1 MSATNLKLEYRE
13 YKLPGDFPLLVMTP
27 QISTAP
33 AWVEEPK
40 LHFHNC
46 MEIGLMH
53 GGNHSLSFENH
64 TYSLLPG
71 DFFVLSPYSM
81 HYVNHTDGTKSHC
94 CDYLYFNPEILL
106 QAFYPVAVP
115 EEMHWYQNSQVPFLF
130 SREKNPEIYSLLLL
144 ILETHRQRNTSPHLK
159 QNILQGLVL
168 ALMGNLTRAIS
179 SSASNNS
186 NRSLSSPASN
196 SSNRTLSSPASGSSN
211 RSLSS
216 PVPGNSN
223 RALSSPASGS
233 KYRSLSSLLP
243 ALHVLHTEYAKAL
256 TPAHLAKCCG
266 LSLSAF
272 RTSFTEQLGESPV
285 LYLRD
290 VRLKKAC
297 ELLYSTELSVL
308 EISMETGFSSLSYF
322 YRCFQNCYHTSPGN
336 WREANRAIQKKGI
349 VHTSFT
355 P

>member
-1 MSATNLKLEYRE
+1 M
-13 YKLPGDFPLLVMTP
+13 
-27 QISTAP
+27 
-33 AWVEEPK
+33 
-40 LHFHNC
+40 
-46 MEIGLMH
+46 
-53 GGNHSLSFENH
+53 
-64 TYSLLPG
+64 
-71 DFFVLSPYSM
+71 LSPYSM

-130 SREKNPEIYSLLLL
+130 SRERNPDIYSRLLL
-144 ILETHRQRNTSPHLK
+144 ILETQRQRNTSPHLQ

-168 ALMGNLTRAIS
+168 ALMGSLTRA
-179 SSASNNS
+179 
-186 NRSLSSPASN
+186 
-196 SSNRTLSSPASGSSN
+196 LSSPASGSSQHT
-211 RSLSS
+211 LSPPAS
-216 PVPGNSN
+216 GSSS

-256 TPAHLAKCCG
+256 TPTHLAKCCG

-290 VRLKKAC
+290 VRLRKAC

>member
-1 MSATNLKLEYRE
+1 MSTMNLKLEYRE
-13 YKLPGDFPLLVMTP
+13 YKLPENFPLLVMTP

-46 MEIGLMH
+46 MEIGLMRD
-53 GGNHSLSFENH
+53 GNHSLSFENH
-64 TYSLLPG
+64 TYPLQPG

-81 HYVNHTDGTKSHC
+81 HYVNHTDGTKFHC

-130 SREKNPEIYSLLLL
+130 SGEKNPEIYSLLLL
-144 ILETHRQRNTSPHLK
+144 ILETHRQRNTSPHLQ

-168 ALMGNLTRAIS
+168 ALMSSLTRAIS
-179 SSASNNS
+179 SPAPGSSQHTLSSPAPGS
-186 NRSLSSPASN
+186 NRALSSPASN
-196 SSNRTLSSPASGSSN
+196 TSHRTLSSPAPGSIH
-211 RSLSS
+211 
-216 PVPGNSN
+216 

-256 TPAHLAKCCG
+256 TPDFLAKCCG
-266 LSLSAF
+266 LGLSAF

-322 YRCFQNCYHTSPGN
+322 YRCFHNCYHTSPGN

>member
-1 MSATNLKLEYRE
+1 MSTKNLKLEYRE
-13 YKLPGDFPLLVMTP
+13 YKLPEDFPLLVMTP
-27 QISTAP
+27 PISTAP

-53 GGNHSLSFENH
+53 GENHSLSFENH
-64 TYSLLPG
+64 TYPLQPG

-81 HYVNHTDGTKSHC
+81 HYVNHTARTKSHC

-130 SREKNPEIYSLLLL
+130 SRERNPEIYSLLLL
-144 ILETHRQRNTSPHLK
+144 ILETHRQRNTSPHLQ

-168 ALMGNLTRAIS
+168 ALMGSLTRALSPPASGS
-179 SSASNNS
+179 SSRA
-186 NRSLSSPASN
+186 
-196 SSNRTLSSPASGSSN
+196 LSSPASGSS
-211 RSLSS
+211 S
-216 PVPGNSN
+216 

-256 TPAHLAKCCG
+256 TPPHLAKCCG

>member
-1 MSATNLKLEYRE
+1 MSTKNLKLEYRE
-13 YKLPGDFPLLVMTP
+13 YKLPEDFPLLVMTP
-27 QISTAP
+27 PISTAP

-46 MEIGLMH
+46 IEIGLMH
-53 GGNHSLSFENH
+53 GENHSLSFENH
-64 TYSLLPG
+64 TYPLQPG

-130 SREKNPEIYSLLLL
+130 SRERNPEIYSLLLL
-144 ILETHRQRNTSPHLK
+144 ILETHRQRNTSPHLQ

-168 ALMGNLTRAIS
+168 ALMGSLTRA
-179 SSASNNS
+179 
-186 NRSLSSPASN
+186 
-196 SSNRTLSSPASGSSN
+196 LSSPASGSSQHT
-211 RSLSS
+211 LSPPAS
-216 PVPGNSN
+216 GSSS

-256 TPAHLAKCCG
+256 TPTHLAKCCG

-285 LYLRD
+285 LYLRG
-290 VRLKKAC
+290 VRLGKPASSFTAQSFPFWKFPWKQAFPPCPISTAVFKTAIIPPPETGGKQTVLFRKKELSTLPLPPDKK
-297 ELLYSTELSVL
+297 ELLL
-308 EISMETGFSSLSYF
+308 
-322 YRCFQNCYHTSPGN
+322 
-336 WREANRAIQKKGI
+336 
-349 VHTSFT
+349 
-355 P
+355 

>member
-1 MSATNLKLEYRE
+1 MSTTNLKLEYRE
-13 YKLPGDFPLLVMTP
+13 YKLPEDFPLLVMTP

-46 MEIGLMH
+46 MEIGLMRE
-53 GGNHSLSFENH
+53 GNHSLSFENH
-64 TYSLLPG
+64 TYPLQPG

-130 SREKNPEIYSLLLL
+130 SGEKNPEIYSLLLL
-144 ILETHRQRNTSPHLK
+144 ILETHRQRNTSPHLQ

-168 ALMGNLTRAIS
+168 ALMSSLTRAIS
-179 SSASNNS
+179 SPSSGNS
-186 NRSLSSPASN
+186 QH
-196 SSNRTLSSPASGSSN
+196 TLSSPA
-211 RSLSS
+211 
-216 PVPGNSN
+216 PGNN

-256 TPAHLAKCCG
+256 TPASLAKSCG
-266 LSLSAF
+266 LGLSAF

>member
-1 MSATNLKLEYRE
+1 MSTANLKLEYRE
-13 YKLPGDFPLLVMTP
+13 YKLPEDFPLLVMTP

-46 MEIGLMH
+46 MEIGLMRE
-53 GGNHSLSFENH
+53 GNHSLSFENH
-64 TYSLLPG
+64 TYPLQPG

-130 SREKNPEIYSLLLL
+130 SGEKNPEIYSLLLL
-144 ILETHRQRNTSPHLK
+144 ILETHRQRNTSPHLQ

-168 ALMGNLTRAIS
+168 ALMGNLTRA
-179 SSASNNS
+179 
-186 NRSLSSPASN
+186 LSSPAPGN
-196 SSNRTLSSPASGSSN
+196 SQHTLSSPASGSSN
-211 RSLSS
+211 RT
-216 PVPGNSN
+216 
-223 RALSSPASGS
+223 LSSPAPGN

-256 TPAHLAKCCG
+256 TPAFLAKCCG